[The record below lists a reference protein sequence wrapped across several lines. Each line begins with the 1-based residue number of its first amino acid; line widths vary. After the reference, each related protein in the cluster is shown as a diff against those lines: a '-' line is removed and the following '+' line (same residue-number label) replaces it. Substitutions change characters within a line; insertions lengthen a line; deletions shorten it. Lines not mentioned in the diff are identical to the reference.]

1 VRRWRPLLAAPGEKL
16 ALALLCVSAWKGE
29 VVMSTYPVMLIA
41 YHAGIEPAGAWSYTA
56 DRPPEPGDEI
66 VITQASGLPYRN
78 AVTVHVKSVLHGPPF
93 AITAT
98 MLA

>member
-1 VRRWRPLLAAPGEKL
+1 MP
-16 ALALLCVSAWKGE
+16 
-29 VVMSTYPVMLIA
+29 VMSTYPVMLIDHRA
-41 YHAGIEPAGAWSYTA
+41 DLGSDGAWNYTA

-66 VITQASGLPYRN
+66 VITQASALRDGN
-78 AVTVHVKSVLHGPPF
+78 AVTVHVKSVQHDPPF